1 MNAVTRT
8 RHRLTAGIYD
18 PSIPLA
24 DQLATASQQLV
35 GMIEAGELRRL
46 PGCSLVEMR
55 GLAMFL
61 AAASGEARDMA
72 GQIAV
77 RPKRR
82 WWRLGR

>member
-8 RHRLTAGIYD
+8 RHRVCAGIYD

-46 PGCSLVEMR
+46 PGYSLVEMR

-61 AAASGEARDMA
+61 AACAGEARDMA
-72 GQIAV
+72 GQIAAK
-77 RPKRR
+77 PKRR
-82 WWRLGR
+82 RWRLWR